1 MDPRLS
7 KAQNSSTRGQL
18 MLRMEDDLMVQGP
31 QERVSRG
38 QGSPHPV
45 EDESTAKGSFDDCKV
60 SKMEEHQAL
69 CALCAESGQ
78 A

>member
-1 MDPRLS
+1 MDPWLS

-18 MLRMEDDLMVQGP
+18 MLRMENNVMVQGP
-31 QERVSRG
+31 QEKVSRG

-45 EDESTAKGSFDDCKV
+45 EDKSMAKGSFDDCKV

-69 CALCAESGQ
+69 CAESGQ

>member
-1 MDPRLS
+1 MDPWLS

-18 MLRMEDDLMVQGP
+18 MLRMENDVMVQGP

-45 EDESTAKGSFDDCKV
+45 EDESMAKGSFDDCEV

-69 CALCAESGQ
+69 CAESGQ
-78 A
+78 V